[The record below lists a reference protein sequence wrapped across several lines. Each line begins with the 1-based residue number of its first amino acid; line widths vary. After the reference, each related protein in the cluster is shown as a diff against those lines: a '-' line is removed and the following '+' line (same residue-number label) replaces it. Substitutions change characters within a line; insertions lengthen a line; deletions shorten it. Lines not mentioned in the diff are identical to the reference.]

1 MNDLLAYYTY
11 MGQAKYKHMHTPTPT
26 PTPQKY
32 TPKKNPSIKLS

>member
-32 TPKKNPSIKLS
+32 TKKTLNIQH